1 MGGGEETGLGT
12 APGQTPR
19 PSGSS
24 PPGPVARHIAG
35 RTVGGGRARTR
46 GSTVRQGPVTAAP
59 FAGAQDRT

>member
-24 PPGPVARHIAG
+24 PQGGCARALSPGTSRAGLWVADAPAH
-35 RTVGGGRARTR
+35 GGP
-46 GSTVRQGPVTAAP
+46 Q
-59 FAGAQDRT
+59 